1 MNNNE
6 GGYLLVNVRYANSAL
21 PIDQATI
28 EVTDGIN
35 TRRYETGENGK
46 SENIILNVG
55 NNNSVVIR
63 ANNFLEKRIDNIP
76 IRKGFVSIQ
85 NVEMF
90 PAI

>member
-6 GGYLLVNVRYANSAL
+6 GGYLLVNVRYANSAV
-21 PIDQATI
+21 PIEQATI
-28 EVTDGIN
+28 EISDGNNI
-35 TRRYETGENGK
+35 RRYETGKNGK
-46 SENIILNVG
+46 SEYIFLNVG
-55 NNNSVVIR
+55 NDKSIVVS

-76 IRKGFVSIQ
+76 IRNGFVSIQ

>member
-6 GGYLLVNVRYANSAL
+6 GGYLLVNIRYANSAL

-90 PAI
+90 PTI